1 MFLDNIKAEQKNLKR
16 FLNKLTKL
24 KIHKQ
29 LLKRKNG
36 NAHPVSLDNGY
47 FESSEYF
54 RNRFLI
60 EKRRAER
67 KDYEFS
73 LIIIDLL
80 EEVAKVQPGS
90 DHNSLDSTENVLLTT
105 LQMILRATDVIVKYC
120 PSKLAILLPDT
131 GKKGA
136 ELVIERINK
145 AVKEIVTQFLLD
157 IFSKTKIYSYCYPVQ
172 ADEIDK
178 LVDNKLVTEK
188 NSTIALEKTI
198 RGVKSNYFQM
208 RNSTDISKR
217 SAIKV
222 SSKNTI
228 ALENPLCLLNEVFF
242 DFTGNWQNIFKRYF
256 DISISLFAIILL
268 SPIFLFI
275 SIFIKITSPGPVF
288 FKQGR
293 VGYMGKIFT
302 IYKFRTMY
310 QVEDEQIHKQY
321 VKNFINNS
329 NLKIE
334 DSGQDNQVY
343 KIIND
348 PRVTPIGRFLRR
360 TSLDEIGQFINVLKG
375 EMSLVGPRPP
385 IPYEVEMYDLWHKRR
400 FLTTKPGIT
409 GLWQIYG
416 RNTIEF
422 NDMVRLD
429 LAYVKNWSLSLDF
442 KIILKT
448 IKAVLS
454 MKGAY

>member
-1 MFLDNIKAEQKNLKR
+1 MDSIKIKQKNLKG
-16 FLNKLTKL
+16 FLSKLTKL

-36 NAHPVSLDNGY
+36 NARSVSSENGY
-47 FESSEYF
+47 FESNDYF

-73 LIIIDLL
+73 IVIIDLV
-80 EEVAKVQPGS
+80 EEEPRIQSSS
-90 DHNSLDSTENVLLTT
+90 DHNSLDSIENVLLTT
-105 LQMILRATDVIVKYC
+105 LKMILRATDVVVRYC
-120 PSKLAILLPDT
+120 PARLAILLPDT
-131 GKKGA
+131 GKN
-136 ELVIERINK
+136 ELAFVIERINK
-145 AVKEIVTQFLLD
+145 ALKEIVTEFLLEVYH
-157 IFSKTKIYSYCYPVQ
+157 KTKINSYCYPIQ

-178 LVDNKLVTEK
+178 LVDNKLVTK
-188 NSTIALEKTI
+188 SKSTVALEKTI
-198 RGVKSNYFQM
+198 MGVKSNYFQIK
-208 RNSTDISKR
+208 NQTENLKTISG
-217 SAIKV
+217 IQV
-222 SSKNTI
+222 SSKNAV
-228 ALENPLCLLNEVFF
+228 ALENPFCLLNEVFF
-242 DFTGNWQNIFKRYF
+242 DFTENWQKILKRYF
-256 DISISLFAIILL
+256 DIFISLLAIILL

-275 SIFIKITSPGPVF
+275 SIFIKLTSPGPVF

-293 VGYMGKIFT
+293 IGYMGKIFT

-310 QVEDEQIHKQY
+310 QVKDEQIHKQY

-329 NLKIE
+329 NLENE
-334 DSGQDNQVY
+334 DSGRDNQIY
-343 KIIND
+343 KITND

-375 EMSLVGPRPP
+375 DMSLVGPRPP
-385 IPYEVEMYDLWHKRR
+385 IPYEVEMYDNWHKRR

-429 LAYVKNWSLSLDF
+429 LAYIKNWSLSLDF
-442 KIILKT
+442 IIILKT